1 MKAKSRNARS
11 YVEDK
16 NKINV
21 VEAERGWLGEHK
33 IKSVLELLR
42 VLDPR
47 R

>member
-1 MKAKSRNARS
+1 MTRS

-16 NKINV
+16 NQISV
-21 VEAERGWLGEHK
+21 VEAERGLLGEHK
-33 IKSVLELLR
+33 IKGVLERLG